1 MALRKAAA
9 PKAPD
14 KKTTYS
20 GPKKS
25 GGRKPW
31 ALIFWVV
38 FFLVI
43 FILFLINRDQ
53 IRQTLKDT
61 QFVDRLLN
69 RQVTDTTVEP
79 LPLPVPDQGGD
90 SPEAEEPESP
100 EPPQVQ
106 PEPAAAP
113 PAGPAVETEPAVPRD
128 VRSPLP
134 ESRPAPPAPQPPA
147 APAPEVSGPPAQTPP
162 GTASGTGQRP
172 QTDFRE
178 RNLYF
183 IQVDTD
189 GLILR
194 TRVTRQF
201 PVSDSPLLDVIEALV
216 NGPNAEEQSRGLISL
231 IPRETK
237 ILNLTVRG
245 STAYISFSEDFQFI
259 TSGVE
264 GYAGA
269 LRQVVWTAT
278 EFPNVQDVQ
287 ILIEGRRVDYLGEVI
302 WIGSPVNRD
311 MR

>member
-1 MALRKAAA
+1 MVSRKGRA

-14 KKTTYS
+14 KKTMYS
-20 GPKKS
+20 GPKKG

-31 ALIFWVV
+31 ALIFWAV

-43 FILFLINRDQ
+43 FVLFLVNRDQ

-69 RQVTDTTVEP
+69 RQVTDTAVEP
-79 LPLPVPDQGGD
+79 LPAPDQAGD
-90 SPEAEEPESP
+90 FSEAEEPAAP
-100 EPPQVQ
+100 EPLQVQ
-106 PEPAAAP
+106 LEPAVAQ
-113 PAGPAVETEPAVPRD
+113 PAGPAVETEPAPRD
-128 VRSPLP
+128 TRSPPP
-134 ESRPAPPAPQPPA
+134 ESRLPLPASQPSVAPAPVASKPSPQTPPA
-147 APAPEVSGPPAQTPP
+147 AP
-162 GTASGTGQRP
+162 SGTSQQP
-172 QTDFRE
+172 QTAFRE

-201 PVSDSPLLDVIEALV
+201 PVSDSPLLDVIEALI
-216 NGPNAEEQSRGLISL
+216 NGPSAEEQSQGLISL
-231 IPRETK
+231 IPRGTK

-278 EFPNVQDVQ
+278 EFSNIRDVQ

-302 WIGSPVNRD
+302 WIGSPVSRD

>member
-1 MALRKAAA
+1 M
-9 PKAPD
+9 
-14 KKTTYS
+14 YS
-20 GPKKS
+20 GPKKG

-31 ALIFWVV
+31 VLIFWAV

-43 FILFLINRDQ
+43 FTLFLINRDQ
-53 IRQTLKDT
+53 IRQTLKNT
-61 QFVDRLLN
+61 QFVDRVLN
-69 RQVTDTTVEP
+69 RQVTDTVVEP
-79 LPLPVPDQGGD
+79 LPLPVADEAGNP
-90 SPEAEEPESP
+90 SEAEKPAAP
-100 EPPQVQ
+100 EPLQVQ
-106 PEPAAAP
+106 PEPDVAQ
-113 PAGPAVETEPAVPRD
+113 PAGPAVVETEPASRET
-128 VRSPLP
+128 RSPPPESQTPNPSASQPP
-134 ESRPAPPAPQPPA
+134 ESRPAPPA
-147 APAPEVSGPPAQTPP
+147 APAPEPSKPSAQTLP
-162 GTASGTGQRP
+162 GTAAGTGQRP

-183 IQVDTD
+183 IRIDTD

-194 TRVTRQF
+194 TRVTRRF
-201 PVSDSPLLDVIEALV
+201 PVSDSPLLDVIEALIS
-216 NGPNAEEQSRGLISL
+216 GPSAEEESQGLISL
-231 IPRETK
+231 IPRGTK

-278 EFPNVQDVQ
+278 EFSNVQDVQ

-302 WIGSPVNRD
+302 WMGSPISRD